1 MMLTFGK
8 FGAGNMG
15 IEEMRYDD
23 WKYLIRYGILVGLGM
38 LAVLKLIVDLFT
50 NTGAFIADLGVIAGG
65 VLLLNIA
72 CRALTEG

>member
-1 MMLTFGK
+1 
-8 FGAGNMG
+8 
-15 IEEMRYDD
+15 MRYDD
-23 WKYLIRYGILVGLGM
+23 WKYLVRYGILVGLGM